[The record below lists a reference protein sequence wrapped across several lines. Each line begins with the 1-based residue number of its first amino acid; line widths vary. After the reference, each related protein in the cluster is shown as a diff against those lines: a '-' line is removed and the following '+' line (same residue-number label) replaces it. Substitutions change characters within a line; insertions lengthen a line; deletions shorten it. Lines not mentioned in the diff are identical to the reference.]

1 LGSVE
6 SWSAVTVVASSRTT
20 KEAPMKASEEK
31 ALVSAAPPEAR
42 GRMELAVSEV
52 AEQMTMMQMVLKQV
66 MKEDEHYGIIPGTG
80 SSKPCLLKAGAE
92 KLVSLF
98 KLAPK
103 YLITE
108 RDFDGGHR
116 EYTVVCEL
124 YDLDGRFRGQ
134 GVGLGSSMETKWSTR
149 KGDPQFTG
157 EPVPS
162 AYWDSK
168 NKALLGGGGRVAL
181 KNPKTRQWEIAVV
194 TREPIPNPADVLN
207 TVLKMAKKRALV
219 DAVLSATGASDIFT
233 QDLEELVEIIVDPP
247 HQVRAVEPVGAKRPV
262 QEAPEQVAEATE
274 PAPAAEEAAAEV
286 YDHREHLLGC
296 IREVTANIDAL
307 LAADARS
314 PEKSWKALI
323 LKHHQEK
330 LRGLPMKSPLEE
342 WSDAD
347 VETFYERVL
356 DIHQQ
361 LKHGK
366 GV

>member
-1 LGSVE
+1 
-6 SWSAVTVVASSRTT
+6 
-20 KEAPMKASEEK
+20 MKASEEK

-168 NKALLGGGGRVAL
+168 NKALLGGGGRVV
-181 KNPKTRQWEIAVV
+181 KNPKTRREIAVV
-194 TREPIPNPADVLN
+194 TRADPEPADVLN
-207 TVLKMAKKRALV
+207 TVLKMV
-219 DAVLSATGASDIFT
+219 
-233 QDLEELVEIIVDPP
+233 
-247 HQVRAVEPVGAKRPV
+247 
-262 QEAPEQVAEATE
+262 
-274 PAPAAEEAAAEV
+274 
-286 YDHREHLLGC
+286 
-296 IREVTANIDAL
+296 
-307 LAADARS
+307 
-314 PEKSWKALI
+314 
-323 LKHHQEK
+323 
-330 LRGLPMKSPLEE
+330 
-342 WSDAD
+342 
-347 VETFYERVL
+347 
-356 DIHQQ
+356 
-361 LKHGK
+361 
-366 GV
+366 

>member
-1 LGSVE
+1 MKGFNPRARAGRDDGAPGRS
-6 SWSAVTVVASSRTT
+6 SDGAVSIH
-20 KEAPMKASEEK
+20 AP
-31 ALVSAAPPEAR
+31 AR
-42 GRMELAVSEV
+42 GA
-52 AEQMTMMQMVLKQV
+52 T
-66 MKEDEHYGIIPGTG
+66 
-80 SSKPCLLKAGAE
+80 
-92 KLVSLF
+92 
-98 KLAPK
+98 
-103 YLITE
+103 
-108 RDFDGGHR
+108 
-116 EYTVVCEL
+116 
-124 YDLDGRFRGQ
+124 
-134 GVGLGSSMETKWSTR
+134 
-149 KGDPQFTG
+149 
-157 EPVPS
+157 
-162 AYWDSK
+162 
-168 NKALLGGGGRVAL
+168 GGGGRVAL